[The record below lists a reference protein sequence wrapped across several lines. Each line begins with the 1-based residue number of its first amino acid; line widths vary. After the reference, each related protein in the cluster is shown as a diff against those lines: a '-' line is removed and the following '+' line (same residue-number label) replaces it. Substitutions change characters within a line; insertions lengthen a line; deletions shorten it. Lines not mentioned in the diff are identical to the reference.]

1 VDPPN
6 RYRAIHPQFPLN
18 PPTWDREIMNDC
30 NQPPDGA
37 SLMVPRVREDAR
49 VDGESL
55 PITPLRLVLRP
66 NGPVVELTRSEMIL
80 GRHSEADVR
89 LPLPD
94 VSRRHCRFVYSEG
107 AWQLFD
113 LDSLNGV
120 FVNGCRVQHATLQH
134 GDTVTMGG
142 FVFAV
147 EIDGGA
153 KHASAPVFESA
164 QGNGA
169 ADQSAAPLPLPS
181 PGTDLPRRKAS

>member
-1 VDPPN
+1 
-6 RYRAIHPQFPLN
+6 
-18 PPTWDREIMNDC
+18 MNDC

-66 NGPVVELTRSEMIL
+66 NGPVVEPTRSEMIL